1 VIVVDASVLANA
13 IGDDGADGHTA
24 RTEIRISDDVA
35 APDLVDV
42 ETVAV
47 LRRRWLGGTI
57 SARRFATAISDL
69 EALDLE
75 RYPSLPLMRRAYA
88 LRANVT
94 PYDATYVAL
103 AEILGCEL
111 LTGDRRLANA
121 PGPRCSIR
129 VLQ

>member
-13 IGDDGADGHTA
+13 IGDDGSDGQRA
-24 RTEIRISDDVA
+24 RIEIRNSGDVA

-47 LRRRWLGGTI
+47 LRRRWRAGAI
-57 SARRFATAISDL
+57 SDRRFATAIGDL
-69 EALDLE
+69 EALDLD
-75 RYPSLPLMRRAYA
+75 RYPTLPLMRRAYG

-94 PYDATYVAL
+94 PYDASYVAL
-103 AEILGCEL
+103 AEVLGCEL
-111 LTGDRRLANA
+111 LTGDQWLATA

-129 VLQ
+129 VLR